1 MNRPFIF
8 AALLLL
14 SSSALSAR
22 TALGSDNHPQPTNS
36 RALFVL
42 ELEIAANEPPS
53 NGNCESHYLRKIRDE
68 LVADEIMP
76 LKECLDI
83 ARYVSLV
90 NAPGAWTMFGFVGQR
105 AMIGKDAADSSELG
119 GAVGTCTLNH
129 GDGSH
134 QTNGS
139 SLKGCAEGI
148 HGDADSAE
156 FIGTVILEGY
166 SIRPTPS

>member
-1 MNRPFIF
+1 MNRPSIF

-14 SSSALSAR
+14 SSSALSTR
-22 TALGSDNHPQPTNS
+22 TALGSDNDSQPANS
-36 RALFVL
+36 RAFFIV
-42 ELEIAANEPPS
+42 ELEIVANGPLS

-68 LVADEIMP
+68 LVADEVMS
-76 LKECLDI
+76 LEECLDI

-105 AMIGKDAADSSELG
+105 ARIGKNAADSSELD

-156 FIGTVILEGY
+156 FIGSVILEGY